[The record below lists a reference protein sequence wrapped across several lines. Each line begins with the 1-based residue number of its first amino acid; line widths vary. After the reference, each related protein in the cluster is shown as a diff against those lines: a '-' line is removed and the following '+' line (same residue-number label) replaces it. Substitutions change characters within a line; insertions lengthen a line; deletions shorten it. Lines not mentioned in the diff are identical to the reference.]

1 MSDEPTAGAGPPLEN
16 RPFQFHLIHLLMLP
30 VPVALFLGIGLW
42 LGWGVAVVLAM
53 LAWVVVAAVKGRFPL
68 LTVVLVLGLL
78 GVLVALLTPSINGG
92 PPSRR
97 SLCMNNL
104 KQIGL
109 ALLNYE
115 SAYGCFPPAVTT
127 DAQGRPMHSWR
138 VQILPFMEE
147 KALHDQYRFD
157 EPWDGPNNRK
167 LHDIAIPVFRCP
179 SERAGAETDTSY
191 FAVIGPGTAWG
202 KDRSTTF
209 GDITDGASRTIM
221 VVEVANSGIHWMEPR
236 DLHVLQMAPGIN
248 PKSGQG
254 ISSAHVAGANI
265 LFADGAVHFLAEDLP
280 PEKIKAMLTIAG
292 GEEVDPD
299 DW

>member
-1 MSDEPTAGAGPPLEN
+1 MSDESTAAARPASEN

-42 LGWGVAVVLAM
+42 IGWGWGVLLAM
-53 LAWVVVAAVKGRFPL
+53 FATVTVAAVKGDFPRVL
-68 LTVVLVLGLL
+68 AVVLVLAVSL
-78 GVLVALLTPSINGG
+78 GVLVALLMPAINGG

-97 SLCMNNL
+97 SACWGNL
-104 KQIGL
+104 AQIGL

-138 VQILPFMEE
+138 VLILPYMEDY
-147 KALHDQYRFD
+147 DQYRFD
-157 EPWDGPNNRK
+157 EPWDGPHNRK

-191 FAVIGPGTAWG
+191 LAVIGPGTAWG
-202 KDRSTTF
+202 KDQSTTF

-254 ISSAHVAGANI
+254 ISSAHVAGGNI
-265 LFADGAVHFLAEDLP
+265 LFADGAVHFLPEDMP

-292 GEEVDPD
+292 GEEVDLD